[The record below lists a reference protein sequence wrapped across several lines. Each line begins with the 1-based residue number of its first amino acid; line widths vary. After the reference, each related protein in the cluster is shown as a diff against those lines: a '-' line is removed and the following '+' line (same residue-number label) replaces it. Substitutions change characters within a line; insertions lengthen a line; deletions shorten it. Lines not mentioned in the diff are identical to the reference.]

1 MPESTF
7 SKVEARPVLMRSA
20 RGPSMSPAGQAI
32 LLPFLSELSKVDA
45 RNIAAREEDR
55 QKAER
60 AEPDGSAAAAAVA
73 SGRQD
78 NIEHRQALFELRE
91 QAAAQRSSQQQAL
104 AERAEKSEDG
114 ASSKNRSG
122 SRSGANRAEQSPN
135 AERPQTAAPRE
146 PDESGRSSR
155 FAASAQSKQTSESP
169 SATAKAAANVDA
181 GRSAP
186 QSGVA
191 VTTAQSAAA
200 ASASS
205 QAAETAA
212 KALQSSRAT
221 AAESVRPAAATS
233 PAEGRSSAAKAAP
246 EAGATSSARRE
257 PIAAKTSSARSVPPG
272 GSEDGKNDVNVK
284 QILRVIRSRIGQDHS
299 HVTMRL
305 DPPSLGSIRITM
317 DLQRGALELRIEAES
332 PLAQRLLSGKIDAL
346 RDALESSGIS
356 LERLEIRLQSTSPD
370 TQELVRDDNGDPQQ
384 ADDESTQANA
394 ERPPNQR
401 ESESPSSLSTV
412 DGSLED
418 EAEQTTESLLNVLA

>member
-78 NIEHRQALFELRE
+78 NIEQRQALFELRE

-104 AERAEKSEDG
+104 AERAEKPEDG

-169 SATAKAAANVDA
+169 SVTAKAAGNADA

-191 VTTAQSAAA
+191 VTTA
-200 ASASS
+200 SS
-205 QAAETAA
+205 QATETAG
-212 KALQSSRAT
+212 KALQSARAT
-221 AAESVRPAAATS
+221 AAESVRPATATS
-233 PAEGRSSAAKAAP
+233 PAEGRSPAAKAAP

-257 PIAAKTSSARSVPPG
+257 SIAAKTSSARSAPPG